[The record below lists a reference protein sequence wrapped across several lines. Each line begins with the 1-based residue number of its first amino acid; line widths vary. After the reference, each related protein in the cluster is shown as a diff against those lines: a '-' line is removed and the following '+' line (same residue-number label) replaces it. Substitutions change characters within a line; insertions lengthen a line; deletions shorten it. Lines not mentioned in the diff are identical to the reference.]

1 MEKRAILVV
10 YDDFAFTRMF
20 VMTKEQAK
28 QVKDELEKIKEN
40 YFNDTTIKSNL
51 LELVEN
57 YLNKLEYEEVDHE
70 EYLL

>member
-10 YDDFAFTRMF
+10 YNDFAFTRMF